1 MQKKKSKTVSRLVFV
16 GPLLPLFLFT
26 IVGFS
31 LLNYHLK
38 KENRMR
44 FERELIRLADVGSHV
59 LPLEFLSEQ
68 GKKIDDFA
76 DSYTGR
82 GDFRTTIIDL
92 KGKVLGDSKLSWNEV
107 QKMDNHKYR
116 EEIVDALRHG
126 MGISERYSETL
137 KTEMLYA
144 AVYFNRA
151 EAAGYFR
158 ISAPV
163 DEIDME
169 FRKQQ
174 AIVALFCLL
183 AQLLGTIVSLGM
195 SKYVV
200 VMVQRNKEN
209 LELAVHARSREIE
222 VLQNLATQ
230 LTACHTVDEAL
241 RITSVVT
248 AKLLPRYMGI
258 IGLIRASRDKVEVV
272 AHWNGEM
279 PGEDKF
285 FPNQCWALRTGKEY
299 IGNMASGKVM
309 CEHYKEEKGVSVC
322 IPLLAQGDM
331 IGVMQLAARE
341 LNNLEAEERQL
352 ASSVAE
358 SVSLSLASLR
368 SRESLRQQAIRDPLT
383 GLYNRR
389 YLMETLG
396 HEISRSRRH
405 KLQLSVMMMD
415 VDHFKQFNDQYGHD
429 SGDFVLRELGR
440 SVKDSVRNEDSPCR
454 FGGEEFVVLLPE
466 TSSEQAT
473 HVAERI
479 CRLMRN
485 QPFNHRGISLGVVT
499 VSIGIASFPEN
510 AQEIDQLLKAADEAL
525 YKAKQTGRD
534 RVVTNDI
541 DLLTTGA
548 SILEEG

>member
-1 MQKKKSKTVSRLVFV
+1 MQKKISFVSGLVFA

-26 IVGFS
+26 IVGF
-31 LLNYHLK
+31 LLLDYHLK

-44 FERELIRLADVGSHV
+44 FEKELIRLADVGSHV
-59 LPLEFLSEQ
+59 LPLDYFSENA
-68 GKKIDDFA
+68 KKIDEFA

-82 GDFRTTIIDL
+82 GDFRTTIIDS
-92 KGKVLGDSKLSWNEV
+92 KGKVLGDSKLSWDEV
-107 QKMDNHKYR
+107 QKLDNHKSR
-116 EEIVDALRHG
+116 EEIVSALRHG
-126 MGISERYSETL
+126 LGISERYSNTL
-137 KTEMLYA
+137 KTEMLYVA
-144 AVYFNRA
+144 IHFTHG
-151 EAAGYFR
+151 EASGYFR
-158 ISAPV
+158 ISTPV
-163 DEIDME
+163 DEIDMG
-169 FRKQQ
+169 FRRLQE
-174 AIVALFCLL
+174 AIALFCFSALL
-183 AQLLGTIVSLGM
+183 LLTLVSLGM

-200 VMVQRNKEN
+200 VLVQRNKKQ

-230 LTACHTVDEAL
+230 LTACHTVEEAL
-241 RITSVVT
+241 KITSVVT
-248 AKLLPRYMGI
+248 AKLLPRYMGM

-272 AHWNGEM
+272 AHWNGEL
-279 PGEDKF
+279 PGDDKF
-285 FPNQCWALRTGKEY
+285 FPNQCWALRTGKKY
-299 IGNMASGKVM
+299 VGNLTSGNVM
-309 CEHYKEEKGVSVC
+309 CEHYKEEQGISVC
-322 IPLLAQGDM
+322 VPLIAQGDM

-341 LNNLEAEERQL
+341 LSSLESEERQL
-352 ASSVAE
+352 TSSVAE

-396 HEISRSRRH
+396 HEISRSKRH

-415 VDHFKQFNDQYGHD
+415 VDHFKQFNDQFGHD

-440 SVKDSVRNEDSPCR
+440 TVKDSIRNEDSPCR

-466 TSSEQAT
+466 TSSAQAT

-479 CRLMRN
+479 CSLMRS
-485 QPFNHRGISLGVVT
+485 QPFNHRGVSLGMVT
-499 VSIGIASFPEN
+499 ISIGVAAFPEN

-534 RVVTNDI
+534 RVVTSDI
-541 DLLTTGA
+541 GLPTT
-548 SILEEG
+548 